1 MSQFAFL
8 QGEWAAVFESA
19 VRAETTVRADPRTAC
34 FQARGALEL
43 AVCWAYKHDASLN
56 LPYQDN
62 L

>member
-1 MSQFAFL
+1 VSQFAFL

-43 AVCWAYKHDASLN
+43 AVRWA
-56 LPYQDN
+56 
-62 L
+62 